1 MCRRGTLS
9 CYSCSSGCAIPQP
22 MPLPQVPHRIRN
34 IQLTFCS
41 MFISFLIF
49 CIIVLL
55 LCPTLVWLLCWIVA
69 RLCHHSIPFAPF
81 GYTGLALVLLFC
93 CTMLYGYWFGR
104 KQLRVTETTY
114 TSPKVPSSFDGYKIV
129 HISDL
134 HLSSV
139 ADSPKFLLRIIDS
152 INAQQPDLICF
163 TGDFV
168 GFGVEEAIP
177 FTHMLRQLHAKD
189 GIMSVLGNHDF
200 ALYHHGLTDAKKE
213 EKVNQLTTYQRDT
226 LGWQLLRNQSYLIQ
240 RDSAYLQII
249 GVDNTS
255 CQGQGF
261 QTISQGDLP
270 AAMTFLI
277 QESGTKSQDI
287 SVTTKQTEVISL
299 DSLFLAPESKIMQIL
314 LTHDPS
320 HWRGE
325 VVPTTDIPLTLS
337 GHTHAGQV
345 RLFGYPLS
353 SLMFT
358 ESEGWYH
365 TTLNNTTPHYTTLH
379 NATPHYTTL
388 HHATQSLHINT
399 GLGCTLPV
407 RLGVPAEITVIT
419 LQTQ

>member
-1 MCRRGTLS
+1 
-9 CYSCSSGCAIPQP
+9 
-22 MPLPQVPHRIRN
+22 
-34 IQLTFCS
+34 

-49 CIIVLL
+49 CIIVLF
-55 LCPTLVWLLCWIVA
+55 LCPTLVWLLCWIIA
-69 RLCHHSIPFAPF
+69 RLCHQNMPLAPFA
-81 GYTGLALVLLFC
+81 YTGLALVVIFC
-93 CTMLYGYWFGR
+93 GTMLYGYWFGR
-104 KQLRVTETTY
+104 KQLRVTETNY
-114 TSPKVPSSFDGYKIV
+114 YSQQVSSAFNGYKIV

-134 HLSSV
+134 HLSSF
-139 ADSPKFLLRIIDS
+139 ADSPDFLQRIIDS

-177 FTHMLRQLHAKD
+177 FTQTLRQLHAKD

-200 ALYHHGLTDAKKE
+200 ALYHHGMTEAEKE
-213 EKVNQLTTYQRDT
+213 EKVNQLTAYQRDT
-226 LGWQLLRNQSYLIQ
+226 LGWQLLRNQSYVIQ

-255 CQGQGF
+255 CKGQGF
-261 QTISQGDLP
+261 QTISKGDLN
-270 AAMTFLI
+270 AALQFRGRPTCY
-277 QESGTKSQDI
+277 
-287 SVTTKQTEVISL
+287 SL
-299 DSLFLAPESKIMQIL
+299 EAKGEKMQIL

-325 VVPTTDIPLTLS
+325 VIPKTDIPLTLS

-345 RLFGYPLS
+345 RLFGYPMS

-365 TTLNNTTPHYTTLH
+365 MDN
-379 NATPHYTTL
+379 
-388 HHATQSLHINT
+388 QSLHINT

-407 RLGVPAEITVIT
+407 RIGVPAEITVIT
-419 LQTQ
+419 LQAE

>member
-1 MCRRGTLS
+1 
-9 CYSCSSGCAIPQP
+9 
-22 MPLPQVPHRIRN
+22 
-34 IQLTFCS
+34 
-41 MFISFLIF
+41 MFISFLLF
-49 CIIVLL
+49 SAIVLM

-69 RLCHHSIPFAPF
+69 RLYHHTMPFAPF
-81 GYTGLALVLLFC
+81 AYTGLALVLVFMG
-93 CTMLYGYWFGR
+93 TMLYGYWFGR

-114 TSPKVPSSFDGYKIV
+114 TSPKVPEAFNGYKIV

-134 HLSSV
+134 HLSSF
-139 ADSPKFLLRIIDS
+139 ADSPDFLQRIIDT
-152 INAQQPDLICF
+152 INAKQPDLICF

-177 FTHMLRQLHAKD
+177 FTKTLRQLHAKN

-200 ALYHHGLTDAKKE
+200 ALYHHGLTDAEKE
-213 EKVNQLTTYQRDT
+213 EKVNQLTAYQRDT
-226 LGWQLLRNQSYLIQ
+226 LGWQLLRNQSYLIH

-255 CQGQGF
+255 CKGQGF
-261 QTISQGDLP
+261 QTISRGDLMK
-270 AAMTFLI
+270 AIRQLGDEAKGNGL
-277 QESGTKSQDI
+277 
-287 SVTTKQTEVISL
+287 
-299 DSLFLAPESKIMQIL
+299 QIL

-365 TTLNNTTPHYTTLH
+365 NNG
-379 NATPHYTTL
+379 
-388 HHATQSLHINT
+388 QSLHINT
-399 GLGCTLPV
+399 GLGCTLPM
-407 RLGVPAEITVIT
+407 RIGVPPEITVIT
-419 LQTQ
+419 LQNIQL

>member
-1 MCRRGTLS
+1 
-9 CYSCSSGCAIPQP
+9 
-22 MPLPQVPHRIRN
+22 
-34 IQLTFCS
+34 

-55 LCPTLVWLLCWIVA
+55 LCPTLVWLLCWIIA
-69 RLCHHSIPFAPF
+69 RLCHHNMPFAPF
-81 GYTGLALVLLFC
+81 AYTGLALVLLFC
-93 CTMLYGYWFGR
+93 GTMLYGYWFGR

-114 TSPKVPSSFDGYKIV
+114 TSQQVPSALNGYKIV

-134 HLSSV
+134 HLSSF
-139 ADSPKFLLRIIDS
+139 ANSSAFLQHIVDT

-177 FTHMLRQLHAKD
+177 FTHILRQLHAKD

-200 ALYHHGLTDAKKE
+200 ALYHHGLTAAEKE
-213 EKVNQLTTYQRDT
+213 EKVNQLTAYQRDT
-226 LGWQLLRNQSYLIQ
+226 LGWQLLRNQSHIIQ

-255 CQGQGF
+255 CKGQGF
-261 QTISQGDLP
+261 QTISRGDIMKAIRQLSDRAP
-270 AAMTFLI
+270 QKSADF
-277 QESGTKSQDI
+277 SGTP
-287 SVTTKQTEVISL
+287 
-299 DSLFLAPESKIMQIL
+299 LAKGEKLQIL

-325 VVPTTDIPLTLS
+325 VIPKTDIPLTLS

-353 SLMFT
+353 SLMFN

-365 TTLNNTTPHYTTLH
+365 TTLHNPTQHYTT
-379 NATPHYTTL
+379 P

-407 RLGVPAEITVIT
+407 RLGVPPEITVIT
-419 LQTQ
+419 LLNQQ

>member
-1 MCRRGTLS
+1 
-9 CYSCSSGCAIPQP
+9 
-22 MPLPQVPHRIRN
+22 
-34 IQLTFCS
+34 
-41 MFISFLIF
+41 
-49 CIIVLL
+49 
-55 LCPTLVWLLCWIVA
+55 
-69 RLCHHSIPFAPF
+69 
-81 GYTGLALVLLFC
+81 
-93 CTMLYGYWFGR
+93 MLYGYWFGR

-114 TSPKVPSSFDGYKIV
+114 TSTQVPPAFDGYKIV

-134 HLSSV
+134 HLSSF
-139 ADSPKFLLRIIDS
+139 ADSPEFLQRIIDT

-177 FTHMLRQLHAKD
+177 FTHILRQLHAKD

-200 ALYHHGLTDAKKE
+200 ALYHHGLTDAEKE
-213 EKVNQLTTYQRDT
+213 EKVNQLTIYQRDT

-255 CQGQGF
+255 CKGQGF
-261 QTISQGDLP
+261 QTISRGDLNAALQFRGRP
-270 AAMTFLI
+270 A
-277 QESGTKSQDI
+277 GY
-287 SVTTKQTEVISL
+287 SL
-299 DSLFLAPESKIMQIL
+299 EAKGNGIQIL

-320 HWRGE
+320 HWQGE

-365 TTLNNTTPHYTTLH
+365 
-379 NATPHYTTL
+379 NAG
-388 HHATQSLHINT
+388 QSLHINT

-407 RLGVPAEITVIT
+407 RLGVPPEITVIT
-419 LQTQ
+419 LLNNQ

>member
-1 MCRRGTLS
+1 
-9 CYSCSSGCAIPQP
+9 
-22 MPLPQVPHRIRN
+22 
-34 IQLTFCS
+34 

-49 CIIVLL
+49 CTIVLI
-55 LCPTLVWLLCWIVA
+55 LCPTLVWLLCWIIA
-69 RLCHHSIPFAPF
+69 RLCHHNMPFAPF
-81 GYTGLALVLLFC
+81 AYTGLALVLLFC
-93 CTMLYGYWFGR
+93 GTMLYGYWFGR

-114 TSPKVPSSFDGYKIV
+114 TSPQVPAAFNGYKIV

-134 HLSSV
+134 HLSSFS
-139 ADSPKFLLRIIDS
+139 DSPAFLQRIIDT
-152 INAQQPDLICF
+152 INAQQPDLIFF

-177 FTHMLRQLHAKD
+177 FSHILRQLHAKD

-200 ALYHHGLTDAKKE
+200 ALYHHGLTDAEKE
-213 EKVNQLTTYQRDT
+213 EKVNQLTAYQRDT
-226 LGWQLLRNQSYLIQ
+226 LGWQLLRNQSYFIQ

-255 CQGQGF
+255 CKGQGF
-261 QTISQGDLP
+261 QTISRGDLMK
-270 AAMTFLI
+270 AMRLLGD
-277 QESGTKSQDI
+277 EAKGDG
-287 SVTTKQTEVISL
+287 
-299 DSLFLAPESKIMQIL
+299 MQIL

-345 RLFGYPLS
+345 RLFGYPMS

-365 TTLNNTTPHYTTLH
+365 NDG
-379 NATPHYTTL
+379 
-388 HHATQSLHINT
+388 QSLHINT

-419 LQTQ
+419 LLNQQ

>member
-1 MCRRGTLS
+1 
-9 CYSCSSGCAIPQP
+9 
-22 MPLPQVPHRIRN
+22 
-34 IQLTFCS
+34 

-49 CIIVLL
+49 CTIVLL
-55 LCPTLVWLLCWIVA
+55 LCPTLVWLLCWIIA
-69 RLCHHSIPFAPF
+69 RLCHHNMPFAPF
-81 GYTGLALVLLFC
+81 AYTGLALVVIFM

-114 TSPKVPSSFDGYKIV
+114 TSTQVPAAFNNYKIV

-134 HLSSV
+134 HLSSFF
-139 ADSPKFLLRIIDS
+139 DSPAFLQRIIDT
-152 INAQQPDLICF
+152 INAQQPNLICF

-168 GFGVEEAIP
+168 GFGVEEAIS
-177 FTHMLRQLHAKD
+177 FTKTLRQLHAKD

-200 ALYHHGLTDAKKE
+200 ALYHHGMTEAEKE
-213 EKVNQLTTYQRDT
+213 EKVNQLTAYQRDT

-261 QTISQGDLP
+261 QTINKGDLVK
-270 AAMTFLI
+270 AMRLLGD
-277 QESGTKSQDI
+277 EAKGNG
-287 SVTTKQTEVISL
+287 L
-299 DSLFLAPESKIMQIL
+299 QIL

-325 VVPTTDIPLTLS
+325 VIPKTDIPLTLS

-345 RLFGYPLS
+345 RLFGYPMS

-365 TTLNNTTPHYTTLH
+365 MDN
-379 NATPHYTTL
+379 
-388 HHATQSLHINT
+388 QSLHINT

-407 RLGVPAEITVIT
+407 RIGVPAEITVIT
-419 LQTQ
+419 LQAE

>member
-1 MCRRGTLS
+1 M
-9 CYSCSSGCAIPQP
+9 
-22 MPLPQVPHRIRN
+22 
-34 IQLTFCS
+34 
-41 MFISFLIF
+41 
-49 CIIVLL
+49 
-55 LCPTLVWLLCWIVA
+55 
-69 RLCHHSIPFAPF
+69 PFAPF
-81 GYTGLALVLLFC
+81 AYTGLALVLLFC
-93 CTMLYGYWFGR
+93 GTMLYGYWFGR

-114 TSPKVPSSFDGYKIV
+114 TSPKVPSAFNGYKIV

-134 HLSSV
+134 HLSSFS
-139 ADSPKFLLRIIDS
+139 DSPAFLQRIIDT
-152 INAQQPDLICF
+152 IYAQQPDLICF

-177 FTHMLRQLHAKD
+177 FTQTLRQLHAKD

-200 ALYHHGLTDAKKE
+200 ALYHHGLTEAEKE
-213 EKVNQLTTYQRDT
+213 EKVNQLTAYQRDT

-240 RDSAYLQII
+240 RDTAYLQII

-255 CQGQGF
+255 CKGQGF
-261 QTISQGDLP
+261 QTISRGDLMKAIRQLGDRAP
-270 AAMTFLI
+270 QKSADF
-277 QESGTKSQDI
+277 SGTPLVKGE
-287 SVTTKQTEVISL
+287 K
-299 DSLFLAPESKIMQIL
+299 MQIL
-314 LTHDPS
+314 LSHDPS

-345 RLFGYPLS
+345 RLFGYPIS

-365 TTLNNTTPHYTTLH
+365 TTQ
-379 NATPHYTTL
+379 

-407 RLGVPAEITVIT
+407 RIGVPPEITVIT
-419 LQTQ
+419 LLNQQ

>member
-1 MCRRGTLS
+1 
-9 CYSCSSGCAIPQP
+9 
-22 MPLPQVPHRIRN
+22 
-34 IQLTFCS
+34 
-41 MFISFLIF
+41 MFTSFLIF
-49 CIIVLL
+49 CTVVLF

-69 RLCHHSIPFAPF
+69 RLCHHAMPFAPF
-81 GYTGLALVLLFC
+81 AYTGLALVLLFIG
-93 CTMLYGYWFGR
+93 TMLYGYWFGR
-104 KQLRVTETTY
+104 FQLRVQPTTY
-114 TSPKVPSSFDGYKIV
+114 TSPQVPAAFNGYKIV

-134 HLSSV
+134 HLSSF
-139 ADSPKFLLRIIDS
+139 ADNTVFLQHVIDT

-177 FTHMLRQLHAKD
+177 FTDMLRQLRAKD

-200 ALYHHGLTDAKKE
+200 ALYHHGLTDEQKE
-213 EKVNQLTTYQRDT
+213 QKVEQLTAYQRDT
-226 LGWQLLRNQSYLIQ
+226 LGWHLLRNQSYIIS
-240 RDSAYLQII
+240 RDTAHLQII

-261 QTISQGDLP
+261 QTTSRGDLP
-270 AAMTFLI
+270 TAMTLPNSLI
-277 QESGTKSQDI
+277 ASSPN
-287 SVTTKQTEVISL
+287 SL
-299 DSLFLAPESKIMQIL
+299 IAPSPLKIL
-314 LTHDPS
+314 LSHDPS

-365 TTLNNTTPHYTTLH
+365 TTPNNTTQSYTTLH

-388 HHATQSLHINT
+388 HHATQSLYINT
-399 GLGCTLPV
+399 GIGCTLPV
-407 RLGVPAEITVIT
+407 RIGVPPEITIIT
-419 LQTQ
+419 LQNKL

>member
-1 MCRRGTLS
+1 M
-9 CYSCSSGCAIPQP
+9 
-22 MPLPQVPHRIRN
+22 
-34 IQLTFCS
+34 
-41 MFISFLIF
+41 
-49 CIIVLL
+49 
-55 LCPTLVWLLCWIVA
+55 
-69 RLCHHSIPFAPF
+69 PFAPF
-81 GYTGLALVLLFC
+81 AYTGLALVVLFMS
-93 CTMLYGYWFGR
+93 TMLYGYWFGR
-104 KQLRVTETTY
+104 KQLLVTKTTY
-114 TSPKVPSSFDGYKIV
+114 TSHQVPTAFNNYKIV

-134 HLSSV
+134 HISSF
-139 ADSPKFLLRIIDS
+139 ADSPAFLERIIAT

-177 FTHMLRQLHAKD
+177 FTNMLRQLHAKD
-189 GIMSVLGNHDF
+189 GIMSILGNHDF
-200 ALYHHGLTDAKKE
+200 ALYHHGLTDAEKE
-213 EKVNQLTTYQRDT
+213 DKVNQLTTYQRDT
-226 LGWQLLRNQSYLIQ
+226 LGWHLLRNQSYLIQ

-261 QTISQGDLP
+261 QTISRGDLP
-270 AAMTFLI
+270 KAMTLPHSLI
-277 QESGTKSQDI
+277 ASSPLK
-287 SVTTKQTEVISL
+287 
-299 DSLFLAPESKIMQIL
+299 IL
-314 LTHDPS
+314 LSHDPS

-358 ESEGWYH
+358 ESEGWYQ
-365 TTLNNTTPHYTTLH
+365 LED
-379 NATPHYTTL
+379 
-388 HHATQSLHINT
+388 QSLHINT

-419 LQTQ
+419 LQNNQ

>member
-1 MCRRGTLS
+1 M
-9 CYSCSSGCAIPQP
+9 
-22 MPLPQVPHRIRN
+22 
-34 IQLTFCS
+34 
-41 MFISFLIF
+41 
-49 CIIVLL
+49 
-55 LCPTLVWLLCWIVA
+55 
-69 RLCHHSIPFAPF
+69 PFAPF
-81 GYTGLALVLLFC
+81 AYTGLALVLIFRG
-93 CTMLYGYWFGR
+93 TMLYGYWFGR

-114 TSPKVPSSFDGYKIV
+114 TSTQVPAAFNDYKIV

-134 HLSSV
+134 HLSSF
-139 ADSPKFLLRIIDS
+139 ADSPAFLQRIIDT
-152 INAQQPDLICF
+152 INAQQPNLICF

-177 FTHMLRQLHAKD
+177 FTQTLRQLHAKD

-200 ALYHHGLTDAKKE
+200 ALYHHGMTEAEKE
-213 EKVNQLTTYQRDT
+213 EKVNQLTAYQRDT
-226 LGWQLLRNQSYLIQ
+226 LGWQLLRNQSYFIQ

-261 QTISQGDLP
+261 QTISRGDLMK
-270 AAMTFLI
+270 AIRLLGDEAKGDGL
-277 QESGTKSQDI
+277 
-287 SVTTKQTEVISL
+287 
-299 DSLFLAPESKIMQIL
+299 QIL
-314 LTHDPS
+314 LSHDPS

-325 VVPTTDIPLTLS
+325 VVPKTDIPLTLS

-365 TTLNNTTPHYTTLH
+365 NVGQALY
-379 NATPHYTTL
+379 
-388 HHATQSLHINT
+388 INT

-407 RLGVPAEITVIT
+407 RLGVPPEITVIT
-419 LQTQ
+419 LQKPS

>member
-1 MCRRGTLS
+1 
-9 CYSCSSGCAIPQP
+9 
-22 MPLPQVPHRIRN
+22 
-34 IQLTFCS
+34 

-55 LCPTLVWLLCWIVA
+55 ICPTMIWLVCWIVA
-69 RLCHHSIPFAPF
+69 RLCHHSMPFTPFA
-81 GYTGLALVLLFC
+81 YTGLALVVIFM

-104 KQLRVTETTY
+104 KQLRITETTY
-114 TSPKVPSSFDGYKIV
+114 TSPQIPAAFNNYKIV

-134 HLSSV
+134 HLSSF
-139 ADSPKFLLRIIDS
+139 ADSPEFLQRIIDT

-177 FTHMLRQLHAKD
+177 FTNILRQLHAKD

-200 ALYHHGLTDAKKE
+200 ALYHHGLTDAEKE
-213 EKVNQLTTYQRDT
+213 DKVNQLTTYQRDT
-226 LGWQLLRNQSYLIQ
+226 LGWQLLRNQSYFIQ

-249 GVDNTS
+249 GVNNTS

-261 QTISQGDLP
+261 QTISRGDLMK
-270 AAMTFLI
+270 AIRQL
-277 QESGTKSQDI
+277 GD
-287 SVTTKQTEVISL
+287 EVKG
-299 DSLFLAPESKIMQIL
+299 ENMQIL
-314 LTHDPS
+314 LSHDPS

-325 VVPTTDIPLTLS
+325 VIPKTDIPLTLS

-365 TTLNNTTPHYTTLH
+365 MDN
-379 NATPHYTTL
+379 
-388 HHATQSLHINT
+388 QSLHINT

-407 RLGVPAEITVIT
+407 RIGVPPEITVIT
-419 LQTQ
+419 LQNIQL

>member
-1 MCRRGTLS
+1 
-9 CYSCSSGCAIPQP
+9 
-22 MPLPQVPHRIRN
+22 
-34 IQLTFCS
+34 

-49 CIIVLL
+49 CTIVLL
-55 LCPTLVWLLCWIVA
+55 LCPTLVWLLCWIIA
-69 RLCHHSIPFAPF
+69 RLCHHNMPFAPF
-81 GYTGLALVLLFC
+81 AYTGLALVVIFC
-93 CTMLYGYWFGR
+93 GTMLYGYWFGR

-114 TSPKVPSSFDGYKIV
+114 TSPQIPAAFNNYKIV

-134 HLSSV
+134 HLSSFS
-139 ADSPKFLLRIIDS
+139 DSHAFLQRIIDT

-177 FTHMLRQLHAKD
+177 FTQTLRQLHAKD

-200 ALYHHGLTDAKKE
+200 ALYHHGLTDADKE
-213 EKVNQLTTYQRDT
+213 GKVNQLTAYQRNT
-226 LGWQLLRNQSYLIQ
+226 LGWHLLRNQSYFIQ

-261 QTISQGDLP
+261 QTISRGDLMK
-270 AAMTFLI
+270 AIRQLGDEAKG
-277 QESGTKSQDI
+277 EN
-287 SVTTKQTEVISL
+287 
-299 DSLFLAPESKIMQIL
+299 MQIL
-314 LTHDPS
+314 LSHDPS

-345 RLFGYPLS
+345 RLFGYPMS

-365 TTLNNTTPHYTTLH
+365 MDN
-379 NATPHYTTL
+379 
-388 HHATQSLHINT
+388 QSLHINT

-407 RLGVPAEITVIT
+407 RIGVPAEITVIT
-419 LQTQ
+419 LQAE

>member
-1 MCRRGTLS
+1 
-9 CYSCSSGCAIPQP
+9 
-22 MPLPQVPHRIRN
+22 
-34 IQLTFCS
+34 

-49 CIIVLL
+49 CTIVLL
-55 LCPTLVWLLCWIVA
+55 LCPTLVWLLCWIIA
-69 RLCHHSIPFAPF
+69 RLCHHNMPFAPF
-81 GYTGLALVLLFC
+81 AYTGLALVVIFC
-93 CTMLYGYWFGR
+93 GTMLYGYWFGR

-114 TSPKVPSSFDGYKIV
+114 TSPQIPAAFNNYKIV

-134 HLSSV
+134 HLSSFS
-139 ADSPKFLLRIIDS
+139 DSHAFLQRIIDT

-177 FTHMLRQLHAKD
+177 FTQTLRQLHAKD
-189 GIMSVLGNHDF
+189 GIMNVLGNHDF
-200 ALYHHGLTDAKKE
+200 ALYHHGLTDADKE
-213 EKVNQLTTYQRDT
+213 GKVNQLTAYQRNT
-226 LGWQLLRNQSYLIQ
+226 LGWHLLRNQSYFIQ

-261 QTISQGDLP
+261 QTISRGDLMK
-270 AAMTFLI
+270 AIRQLGDEAKG
-277 QESGTKSQDI
+277 EN
-287 SVTTKQTEVISL
+287 
-299 DSLFLAPESKIMQIL
+299 MQIL
-314 LTHDPS
+314 LSHDPS

-345 RLFGYPLS
+345 RLFGYPMS

-365 TTLNNTTPHYTTLH
+365 MDN
-379 NATPHYTTL
+379 
-388 HHATQSLHINT
+388 QSLHINT

-407 RLGVPAEITVIT
+407 RIGVPAEITVIT
-419 LQTQ
+419 LQAE

>member
-1 MCRRGTLS
+1 
-9 CYSCSSGCAIPQP
+9 
-22 MPLPQVPHRIRN
+22 
-34 IQLTFCS
+34 

-49 CIIVLL
+49 CTIVLL
-55 LCPTLVWLLCWIVA
+55 LCPTLVWLLCWIIA

-81 GYTGLALVLLFC
+81 AYTGLTLVLLFC
-93 CTMLYGYWFGR
+93 GTMLYGYVFGR
-104 KQLRVTETTY
+104 KQLHVTETNY
-114 TSPKVPSSFDGYKIV
+114 TSPQVPSAFNGYKIV

-134 HLSSV
+134 HLSSF
-139 ADSPKFLLRIIDS
+139 ADSPDFLQRIINT
-152 INAQQPDLICF
+152 INALNPDLICF

-177 FTHMLRQLHAKD
+177 FTNTLRQLHVKD

-200 ALYHHGLTDAKKE
+200 ALYHHGLTDAEKE
-213 EKVNQLTTYQRDT
+213 EKVNQLTAYQRDT
-226 LGWQLLRNQSYLIQ
+226 LGWQLLRNQSHLIQ

-261 QTISQGDLP
+261 QTISRGDLP
-270 AAMTFLI
+270 AAITLPNSHI
-277 QESGTKSQDI
+277 ASSPN
-287 SVTTKQTEVISL
+287 SL
-299 DSLFLAPESKIMQIL
+299 SPLKIL
-314 LTHDPS
+314 LSHDPS

-325 VVPTTDIPLTLS
+325 VIPKTDIPLTLS

-365 TTLNNTTPHYTTLH
+365 
-379 NATPHYTTL
+379 
-388 HHATQSLHINT
+388 HATQSLHINT

-419 LQTQ
+419 LLNQQ

>member
-1 MCRRGTLS
+1 M
-9 CYSCSSGCAIPQP
+9 
-22 MPLPQVPHRIRN
+22 
-34 IQLTFCS
+34 
-41 MFISFLIF
+41 
-49 CIIVLL
+49 
-55 LCPTLVWLLCWIVA
+55 
-69 RLCHHSIPFAPF
+69 PFAPF

-93 CTMLYGYWFGR
+93 GTMLYGYWFGR
-104 KQLRVTETTY
+104 KQLRVTETSY
-114 TSPKVPSSFDGYKIV
+114 SSPQVPSTFDKYKIV

-134 HLSSV
+134 HLSSF
-139 ADSPKFLLRIIDS
+139 ADSHAFLQRIIDT

-200 ALYHHGLTDAKKE
+200 ALYHHGLTDAEKE
-213 EKVNQLTTYQRDT
+213 EKVNQLTAYQRDT

-261 QTISQGDLP
+261 QTISRGDLIK
-270 AAMTFLI
+270 AMRLLGDKAKG
-277 QESGTKSQDI
+277 EG
-287 SVTTKQTEVISL
+287 L
-299 DSLFLAPESKIMQIL
+299 QIL

-325 VVPTTDIPLTLS
+325 IIPTTDIPLTLS

-365 TTLNNTTPHYTTLH
+365 NER
-379 NATPHYTTL
+379 
-388 HHATQSLHINT
+388 QSIHINT

-407 RLGVPAEITVIT
+407 RIGVPPEITVIT
-419 LQTQ
+419 LQKQ

>member
-1 MCRRGTLS
+1 
-9 CYSCSSGCAIPQP
+9 
-22 MPLPQVPHRIRN
+22 
-34 IQLTFCS
+34 
-41 MFISFLIF
+41 MFTSFLIF
-49 CIIVLL
+49 CTVVLL
-55 LCPTLVWLLCWIVA
+55 LCPTLLWLICWLIA
-69 RLCHHSIPFAPF
+69 RLCHHSMPFAPF
-81 GYTGLALVLLFC
+81 AYTGLALVVLFMG
-93 CTMLYGYWFGR
+93 TMLYGYWFGR

-114 TSPKVPSSFDGYKIV
+114 TSPQAPTAFNGYKIV

-134 HLSSV
+134 HLSSF
-139 ADSPKFLLRIIDS
+139 ADSSTFLQRIIDT

-168 GFGVEEAIP
+168 GFGVEEALP
-177 FTHMLRQLHAKD
+177 FTNILRQLHAKD

-200 ALYHHGLTDAKKE
+200 ALYHHELNDKQKE
-213 EKVNQLTTYQRDT
+213 QKVNQLTTYQRDT
-226 LGWQLLRNQSYLIQ
+226 LGWQLLRNQSYFIH

-261 QTISQGDLP
+261 QTISRGDLMKAIRQLGDRAP
-270 AAMTFLI
+270 QKSADF
-277 QESGTKSQDI
+277 SGTP
-287 SVTTKQTEVISL
+287 
-299 DSLFLAPESKIMQIL
+299 LAKGEKLQIL

-325 VVPTTDIPLTLS
+325 VIPKTDIPLTLS

-365 TTLNNTTPHYTTLH
+365 MDN
-379 NATPHYTTL
+379 
-388 HHATQSLHINT
+388 QSLHINT

-407 RLGVPAEITVIT
+407 RIGVPPEITVIT
-419 LQTQ
+419 LQAE

>member
-1 MCRRGTLS
+1 
-9 CYSCSSGCAIPQP
+9 
-22 MPLPQVPHRIRN
+22 
-34 IQLTFCS
+34 

-49 CIIVLL
+49 CAVVLL
-55 LCPTLVWLLCWIVA
+55 LCPTLLWLICWLIA
-69 RLCHHSIPFAPF
+69 RLAHHSIPFAPF
-81 GYTGLALVLLFC
+81 AYTGLALVVLFMG
-93 CTMLYGYWFGR
+93 TMLYGYWFGR

-114 TSPKVPSSFDGYKIV
+114 TSPQLPTAFNGYKIV

-134 HLSSV
+134 HLSSF
-139 ADSPKFLLRIIDS
+139 AESPTFLQRIIDT

-168 GFGVEEAIP
+168 GFGVEEALP
-177 FTHMLRQLHAKD
+177 FTNILRLLHAKD

-200 ALYHHGLTDAKKE
+200 ALYHHELSDKQKE
-213 EKVNQLTTYQRDT
+213 QKVNQLTTYQRDT
-226 LGWQLLRNQSYLIQ
+226 LGWQLLRNQSYFIH

-255 CQGQGF
+255 CKGQGF
-261 QTISQGDLP
+261 QTISRGDLMK
-270 AAMTFLI
+270 AIRQLGDEAKGEKL
-277 QESGTKSQDI
+277 
-287 SVTTKQTEVISL
+287 
-299 DSLFLAPESKIMQIL
+299 QIL

-325 VVPTTDIPLTLS
+325 VIPKTDIPLTLS

-365 TTLNNTTPHYTTLH
+365 MDN
-379 NATPHYTTL
+379 
-388 HHATQSLHINT
+388 QSLHINT

-407 RLGVPAEITVIT
+407 RLGVPPEITVIT
-419 LQTQ
+419 LQAE

>member
-1 MCRRGTLS
+1 
-9 CYSCSSGCAIPQP
+9 
-22 MPLPQVPHRIRN
+22 
-34 IQLTFCS
+34 
-41 MFISFLIF
+41 MFTSFLIF
-49 CIIVLL
+49 CAVVLL
-55 LCPTLVWLLCWIVA
+55 LCPTLLWLICWLIA
-69 RLCHHSIPFAPF
+69 RLAHHSIPFAPF
-81 GYTGLALVLLFC
+81 AYTGLALVVLFMG
-93 CTMLYGYWFGR
+93 TMLYGYWFGR

-114 TSPKVPSSFDGYKIV
+114 TSPQVPTAFNGYKIV

-134 HLSSV
+134 HLSSF
-139 ADSPKFLLRIIDS
+139 ADSSTFLQRIIDT

-168 GFGVEEAIP
+168 GFGVEEALP
-177 FTHMLRQLHAKD
+177 FTNILRQLHAKD

-200 ALYHHGLTDAKKE
+200 ALYHHELSDRQKE
-213 EKVNQLTTYQRDT
+213 QKVNQLTTYQRDT
-226 LGWQLLRNQSYLIQ
+226 LGWQLLRNQSYFIH

-261 QTISQGDLP
+261 QTISRGDLMKAIRQLGDRAP
-270 AAMTFLI
+270 QKSADF
-277 QESGTKSQDI
+277 SGTP
-287 SVTTKQTEVISL
+287 
-299 DSLFLAPESKIMQIL
+299 LAKGEKLQIL

-325 VVPTTDIPLTLS
+325 VIPKTDIPLTLS

-345 RLFGYPLS
+345 RLFGYPIS

-365 TTLNNTTPHYTTLH
+365 TTPNNTTQS
-379 NATPHYTTL
+379 YTTL

-407 RLGVPAEITVIT
+407 RIGVPPEITVIT
-419 LQTQ
+419 LQTE

>member
-1 MCRRGTLS
+1 
-9 CYSCSSGCAIPQP
+9 
-22 MPLPQVPHRIRN
+22 
-34 IQLTFCS
+34 

-49 CIIVLL
+49 CTIVLL
-55 LCPTLVWLLCWIVA
+55 LCPTLAWLICWIIA
-69 RLCHHSIPFAPF
+69 RLCHHSMPFAPF

-93 CTMLYGYWFGR
+93 GTMLYGYWFGR
-104 KQLRVTETTY
+104 KQLRVTETSY
-114 TSPKVPSSFDGYKIV
+114 ASPQVPSTFDKYKIV

-134 HLSSV
+134 HLSSF
-139 ADSPKFLLRIIDS
+139 ADSPDFLQRIIDT

-177 FTHMLRQLHAKD
+177 FTHMLRQLHAKE

-200 ALYHHGLTDAKKE
+200 ALYHHGLNDEQKE
-213 EKVNQLTTYQRDT
+213 EKVNQLTAYQRDT

-261 QTISQGDLP
+261 QTISRGDLIK
-270 AAMTFLI
+270 AMRLLGDKAKG
-277 QESGTKSQDI
+277 EG
-287 SVTTKQTEVISL
+287 L
-299 DSLFLAPESKIMQIL
+299 QIL

-320 HWRGE
+320 HWQGE
-325 VVPTTDIPLTLS
+325 VIPMTDIPLTLS

-365 TTLNNTTPHYTTLH
+365 NEG
-379 NATPHYTTL
+379 
-388 HHATQSLHINT
+388 QSLHINT

-407 RLGVPAEITVIT
+407 RIGVPPEITVIT
-419 LQTQ
+419 LLHQQ